1 MGAIE
6 FVSPLQLSRIATDFR
21 AQQHNTLWITM
32 TRSPHG
38 RTQNFSRDLLQD
50 VCTLHKSIQAHGVA
64 WISNGAKRPI
74 DYAVLR
80 SEHPDYFILG
90 GDLAYFLE
98 CIRARNAQALR
109 DYAMLCADMVYDW
122 STTLNRQATTIALVQ
137 GRALGL
143 I

>member
-80 SEHPDYFILG
+80 SEHPDYFSLG

-98 CIRARNAQALR
+98 CIRARNAQ
-109 DYAMLCADMVYDW
+109 
-122 STTLNRQATTIALVQ
+122 SIA
-137 GRALGL
+137 
-143 I
+143 